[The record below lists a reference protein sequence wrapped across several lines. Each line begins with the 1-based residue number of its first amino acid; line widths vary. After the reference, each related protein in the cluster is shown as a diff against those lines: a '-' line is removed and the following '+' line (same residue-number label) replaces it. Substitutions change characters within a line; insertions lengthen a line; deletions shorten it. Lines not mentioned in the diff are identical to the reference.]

1 LSDATG
7 TNDPAHAPSPAIAIG
22 FDFDHT
28 LGVDNGL
35 ERKALYA
42 YANELSHPLDPQ
54 DDAARKRLEDI
65 LAEFRAGNTS
75 MDEMIAR
82 FAQTAGAD
90 PATATAARWQQHC
103 YDLVDEL
110 VRPLDGAHDLLAA
123 LRARAVPTA
132 ILTNGWTP
140 LQQKKIARALGDAAL
155 GMTILVSDAIRAI
168 KPAREAFDALV
179 AAFAVPRERVWYV
192 GDNARGDV
200 GGALAA
206 GLRAVWFDWEDQ
218 TYPQDLP
225 KPSAT
230 VTALRELSELA
241 ENTIAP

>member
-1 LSDATG
+1 MSDSA
-7 TNDPAHAPSPAIAIG
+7 AAAPSTAVPAPPIAIG

-42 YANELSHPLDPQ
+42 YANELGRPQDPQ
-54 DDAARKRLEDI
+54 DDAVRKRFEDV
-65 LAEFRAGNTS
+65 LAEFRAGTTS
-75 MDEMIAR
+75 MDEMIAS
-82 FAQTAGAD
+82 FAQTIGANRT
-90 PATATAARWQQHC
+90 AATAARWQQHC

-110 VRPLDGAHDLLAA
+110 VRPLDGAHELLAA
-123 LRARAVPTA
+123 LRARGIPTA
-132 ILTNGWTP
+132 VLTNGWTP

-155 GMTILVSDAIRAI
+155 GMTVLVSDAIHAV
-168 KPAREAFDALV
+168 KPQREAFDALV
-179 AAFAVPRERVWYV
+179 AAFAVPRGRVWYV

-200 GGALAA
+200 AGALAA
-206 GLRAVWFDWEDQ
+206 GLRAVWFNWENQ

-225 KPSAT
+225 MPTLTIS
-230 VTALRELSELA
+230 ALRELSELA

>member
-1 LSDATG
+1 LSESAAARGSIVIPT
-7 TNDPAHAPSPAIAIG
+7 TSIAVG

-42 YANELSHPLDPQ
+42 YANELGRPQ
-54 DDAARKRLEDI
+54 NPHDDAVRKRFEDI
-65 LAEFRAGNTS
+65 LADFRAGSTS
-75 MDEMIAR
+75 MDEMIAS
-82 FAQTAGAD
+82 FAQTIEAD
-90 PATATAARWQQHC
+90 PATTTAARWQQHC

-110 VRPLDGAHDLLAA
+110 VRPLDGAHDLVAA
-123 LRARAVPTA
+123 LRARGIQTAV
-132 ILTNGWTP
+132 LTNGWTP

-155 GMTILVSDAIRAI
+155 GMTVLVSDAIHAV

-192 GDNARGDV
+192 GDNARGDAA
-200 GGALAA
+200 GALAA
-206 GLRAVWFDWEDQ
+206 GLRAVWFNWENQ

-225 KPSAT
+225 MPTLTIS
-230 VTALRELSELA
+230 ALRELSVLA

>member
-1 LSDATG
+1 LPEAARPTG
-7 TNDPAHAPSPAIAIG
+7 STEISTPSIAIG

-42 YANELSHPLDPQ
+42 YANDLGRPQ
-54 DDAARKRLEDI
+54 DPHDDGMRKRFEAV
-65 LAEFRAGNTS
+65 LADFRAGTIS
-75 MDEMIAR
+75 MDDMIAR
-82 FAQTAGAD
+82 FARTIGAGATTV
-90 PATATAARWQQHC
+90 AAARWQQHC

-110 VRPLDGAHDLLAA
+110 VRPLDGAHELLAT
-123 LRARAVPTA
+123 LRARGIRTAV
-132 ILTNGWTP
+132 LTNGWTP

-155 GMTILVSDAIRAI
+155 GMTILVSDAIHAV
-168 KPAREAFDALV
+168 KPQREAFDALV
-179 AAFAVPRERVWYV
+179 AALAVPRERVWYV
-192 GDNARGDV
+192 GDNARGDI

-206 GLRAVWFDWEDQ
+206 GLRAVWFNWENQ

-225 KPSAT
+225 MPTRTIS
-230 VTALRELSELA
+230 ALRELSEPA

>member
-1 LSDATG
+1 MSLGAR
-7 TNDPAHAPSPAIAIG
+7 PANPGVTPAFAFG

-42 YANELSHPLDPQ
+42 YANELGRPLDAH
-54 DDAARKRLEDI
+54 DDAVRKRLEAI
-65 LAEFRAGNTS
+65 LGDFRAGITS
-75 MDEMIAR
+75 MDQMIAQ
-82 FAQTAGAD
+82 FAAAIGAD
-90 PATATAARWQQHC
+90 PAKVRTARWQQHC

-110 VRPLDGAHDLLAA
+110 VRPLDGAHDVFAT
-123 LRARAVPTA
+123 LRARAIPAA

-155 GMTILVSDAIRAI
+155 GMTILVSDAINAV
-168 KPAREAFDALV
+168 KPQREAFDALV
-179 AAFAVPRERVWYV
+179 AALAVPRERVWYV

-206 GLRAVWFDWEDQ
+206 GLRAVWFNWENQ

-225 KPSAT
+225 MPTLT
-230 VTALRELSELA
+230 VTALRELTKLA

>member
-1 LSDATG
+1 MTPL
-7 TNDPAHAPSPAIAIG
+7 IAIG

-42 YANELSHPLDPQ
+42 YARELGRSQDPH
-54 DDAARKRLEDI
+54 DAVVRKRFEDV
-65 LAEFRAGNTS
+65 LADFRAGLMT
-75 MDEMIAR
+75 MDEMIAQ
-82 FAQTAGAD
+82 FAAAIGAD
-90 PATATAARWQQHC
+90 PAAANTTRWQQHC

-110 VRPLDGAHDLLAA
+110 VRAIDGALDVLAY
-123 LRARAVPTA
+123 LRARGVPAA

-140 LQQKKIARALGDAAL
+140 LQQKKIARALGGAGL
-155 GMTILVSDAIRAI
+155 GIPILVSDAIRAI
-168 KPAREAFDALV
+168 KPQRAAFDALV
-179 AAFAVPRERVWYV
+179 AALAVPRERLWYV

-206 GLRAVWFDWEDQ
+206 GLRAVWFDWENQ
-218 TYPQDLP
+218 SYPQDLP
-225 KPSAT
+225 TPTLTIA
-230 VTALRELSELA
+230 ALRELIELA

>member
-1 LSDATG
+1 MT
-7 TNDPAHAPSPAIAIG
+7 PSPAVAIG

-42 YANELSHPLDPQ
+42 YANELGRPLDPH
-54 DDAARKRLEDI
+54 DDGVRKRLEQI
-65 LAEFRAGNTS
+65 LAEFRAGSTS

-82 FAQTAGAD
+82 FAHVIGTD
-90 PATATAARWQQHC
+90 PAGATAARWQQHC

-110 VRPLDGAHDLLAA
+110 VRPVDGAHDVLAV
-123 LRARAVPTA
+123 LRARGTPTA

-140 LQQKKIARALGDAAL
+140 LQQKKIARALGADGSAL
-155 GMTILVSDAIRAI
+155 RVLVSDALHAVKPERA
-168 KPAREAFDALV
+168 AFDALID
-179 AAFAVPRERVWYV
+179 ALGVPRERAWYV
-192 GDNARGDV
+192 GDNPRGDA

-206 GLRAVWFDWEDQ
+206 GLRAVWFNWENQ

-225 KPSAT
+225 KPSI
-230 VTALRELSELA
+230 VITALRELAELA